1 MEAETLAVPLG
12 WCHSACCSVSATPAM
27 TNEAVRAVKLCCR
40 SGQVVTN
47 PFAFETLGQITFY
60 MQAKLQ
66 DGGLRGGY

>member
-1 MEAETLAVPLG
+1 
-12 WCHSACCSVSATPAM
+12 M

-47 PFAFETLGQITFY
+47 PFGFETLGQITFY

-66 DGGLRGGY
+66 DGGSRGGY